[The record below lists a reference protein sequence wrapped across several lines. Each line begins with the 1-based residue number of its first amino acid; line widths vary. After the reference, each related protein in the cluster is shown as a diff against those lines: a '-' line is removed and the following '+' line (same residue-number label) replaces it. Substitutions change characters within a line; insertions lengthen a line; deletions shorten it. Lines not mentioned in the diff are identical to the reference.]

1 MADDH
6 EEHLEPPAKPSIE
19 DPGAHDL
26 ESSDSEDHFSDAQS
40 GLEPSSAD
48 NGPSVPAVNIPHT
61 RVEKVDD
68 EASYGDEPGTEAYRL
83 REQDAIPDEIE
94 VVPESKTPRPSTPI
108 NKPST
113 PSGGQPIPL
122 MIVEKV
128 DPETPSHGEIPGTLA
143 HDMRAADAVPDLVV
157 RSGNHSRSSSVS
169 RSRAGSTPGDLPIPI
184 TKVEKIDS
192 SPRHGEV
199 PGTKAY
205 ELRRGDAE
213 PDIVEEVGD
222 VAGKDISVPGSSER
236 LTGSG
241 SPTSPGARSP
251 IINHARRKSSAAG
264 RKGTT
269 PVITDE
275 YNEDEDGSDG
285 GFGDDFDDFEEGEDA
300 EFGDF
305 DDGFQEAAPAPPPPQ
320 SIPVTPSF
328 PVLDFADLDSPEEI
342 QAATEQYMNALFPP
356 DSIDTSVLPPLSAS
370 NSIFLTPRSA
380 SLWSQ
385 LVAPPPLQPPNWI
398 RSRIRRL
405 FLVSLGVPVDLDE
418 ILPASKQKKLIL
430 PSMNLNPSGSGSPR
444 NSTDTRSVSRLKQG
458 GDGNA
463 SSTSVDSQGKPSRS
477 DSSRRRKGPP
487 PAPQLDLISARQLCS
502 FTDEALEGLTLE
514 ELKKHVETLEDMQ
527 GTAKEVLEYWT
538 KRTDEKLGD
547 REAFEGVIENL
558 VKHARKVRK

>member
-1 MADDH
+1 MTDDRQ
-6 EEHLEPPAKPSIE
+6 EHLEAPPRPSTE

-26 ESSDSEDHFSDAQS
+26 ESSESEDHFSDAQS
-40 GLEPSSAD
+40 GLDPAESTPVDDTSSHAE
-48 NGPSVPAVNIPHT
+48 VPLT

-68 EASYGDEPGTEAYRL
+68 EVSYGEKPGTEAYRL
-83 REQDAIPDEIE
+83 REQDAAPDEIAI
-94 VVPESKTPRPSTPI
+94 VPDHKTLKISTTTRQPSTSP
-108 NKPST
+108 
-113 PSGGQPIPL
+113 GGQPIPL

-128 DPETPSHGEIPGTLA
+128 DPSSPSHGEVPGTLA
-143 HDMRAADAVPDLVV
+143 HDLRAADSVPDLVV
-157 RSGNHSRSSSVS
+157 RSGNHSPASST

-192 SPRHGEV
+192 SPCHGEV
-199 PGTKAY
+199 PGTRAY

-222 VAGKDISVPGSSER
+222 VPGKGISIACTSEQ

-241 SPTSPGARSP
+241 SPTSPAVRSS
-251 IINHARRKSSAAG
+251 IVNHARRKSSAAE
-264 RKGTT
+264 RKGI
-269 PVITDE
+269 PSAIDE
-275 YNEDEDGSDG
+275 YDEAEDGSDG
-285 GFGDDFDDFEEGEDA
+285 GFGDDFDEFEEGDA
-300 EFGDF
+300 TEFGDF

-320 SIPVTPSF
+320 SLPVKPSF
-328 PVLDFADLDSPEEI
+328 PVLDFANLDSPEEI
-342 QAATEQYMNALFPP
+342 QAATDSYMNAWFPP
-356 DSIDTSVLPPLSAS
+356 DSIDTSVLPPISAEHP
-370 NSIFLTPRSA
+370 IFLTPRSA

-430 PSMNLNPSGSGSPR
+430 PSMSLQPSSGSPR
-444 NSTDTRSVSRLKQG
+444 NSTDSRSISRLKQG
-458 GDGNA
+458 EGNA
-463 SSTSVDSQGKPSRS
+463 STTSVDSQGKPSRS
-477 DSSRRRKGPP
+477 DSKRRRGPP
-487 PAPQLDLISARQLCS
+487 PAPQLDLLSARQLCS
-502 FTDEALEGLTLE
+502 FTDQALDGLTLE
-514 ELKKHVETLEDMQ
+514 ELKAHVSKLEEMQ

-547 REAFEGVIENL
+547 RDAFEGVIENL